1 MSTQVAQAYVQ
12 IVPSLKGIRNALTQ
26 GLGGEVSKAGDTAGK
41 TLGEHLTGGLS
52 GALKGVG
59 GVVGKAMGAVATAGK
74 AGAVAIGGM
83 ATAVTGL
90 AATGGVTRALQIEG
104 AQAKLTGLGHSTE
117 EVAGIMS
124 DAMASVKGT
133 AYGLGDAASVA
144 ATMVASGI
152 KPGQQ
157 LASVLKTIGD
167 TATISGR
174 SFQDVGAIFSSVA
187 ARGKLQGDDMLQLT
201 SAGVP
206 VLQMLSKQLG
216 KTTEDIS
223 DMVKHGEVD
232 FQTFADA
239 MQAGMGGS
247 ALASGQTF
255 SGALDNVKAAL
266 SRLGAAAATPAL
278 AALKTMFNAAIP
290 AVDGLTASLQPVID
304 QLGGAFA
311 KAGQKAADSLQG
323 IGDKIRAV
331 IQLLS
336 TGDFTADIGAALNVE
351 EDSPLV
357 TVLFAVRDAA
367 ESVGYA
373 LANAKDWL
381 GEFLAEFTYMAGPN
395 AFNSTVD
402 GMYDVLITLSQ
413 GLSGIIPDA
422 QNAGRIAEGV
432 FFNIRMAVAS
442 LMPAVQSAL
451 DWLSRFFAKVD
462 EAGIVGALGAALV
475 TVAKAFGDFAQA
487 VMAAIPPDAF
497 ADSVNRI
504 ITPLQWIADHQGVV
518 TAALYAIAGGLA
530 FKGVSSSIGTVVG
543 VLGKL
548 PGVLQGVATA
558 AGGVATTAGN
568 ISAVFQLLKEGNG
581 IGASLS
587 ALGGGIGIVKD
598 GLSALSAIGGAVTG
612 VLGAIGSAFSAL
624 GAIIAANPLGALL
637 TVIAAVV
644 AGLTI
649 FFTKTETGRKWWA
662 AICAFFTDTFNAV
675 ATWWNSTWQAISDFF
690 TNTWNNIC
698 GFVGGVI
705 SQVSDTITGAFN
717 AVASWWQGVWDTV
730 SSVFTTVWNAILGF
744 IVPVLTGLGEFFYD
758 VGIVIAAVFVTLWR
772 GVQTVFTTVWNAIL
786 AFITPIVTAISDF
799 ITGVFNAIASWWSGV
814 WQGISDFFTAIWNGI
829 CGFVGGVVDAVSTT
843 ITTVF
848 DAVSSWWGG
857 VWQGISDFFTNIWNG
872 ICGFVGGVV
881 DAVSSA
887 IHSVIDPIVDWW
899 NGVWQDI
906 SDTFSRIWDGLS
918 TAAENA
924 ITTVVD
930 KVKGIKDKIL
940 DFFKDAGEW
949 LKDVGGHILEGL
961 WNGISDKFNWLKDQI
976 SSICG
981 NVVSWA
987 KQVLGIGS
995 PSKVMRDEVG
1005 KWIPAGMALGIRD
1018 GQTGVR
1024 LATEDMMDTVAGV
1037 PAPVPGVTWSTVGG
1051 GTTGLQP
1058 ASTGYGVGGGG
1069 IVLNYNQY
1077 SETGLSAEQQLTE
1090 AAQRAKAIL
1099 LGAGV

>member
-1 MSTQVAQAYVQ
+1 MATQVAQAYVQ

-157 LASVLKTIGD
+157 LSSVLKTIGD

-206 VLQMLSKQLG
+206 VLQALSKQLR
-216 KTTEDIS
+216 KSTADVS
-223 DMVKHGEVD
+223 DMVSHGEID

-239 MQAGMGGS
+239 MQASLGGS

-278 AALKTMFNAAIP
+278 AALKTVFNAAVP

-323 IGDKIRAV
+323 IGDKISAV

-336 TGDFTADIGAALNVE
+336 TGDFTGEIGAALNVE

-373 LANAKDWL
+373 LSNAKDWL
-381 GEFLAEFTYMAGPN
+381 AQFLAEFTYMAGPN

-402 GMYDVLITLSQ
+402 GMYDALITLSQ

-432 FFNIRMAVAS
+432 FFDIRMAVAS
-442 LMPAVQSAL
+442 LMPAVSSAI
-451 DWLSRFFAKVD
+451 DWLSRFFQKVN
-462 EAGIVGALGAALV
+462 EAGIVGALGSALV

-487 VMAAIPPDAF
+487 VIAAIPPDSF
-497 ADSVNRI
+497 ANAVNRI
-504 ITPLQWIADHQGVV
+504 IIPLQWIADHQGVV

-530 FKGVSSSIGTVVG
+530 FRGVSSSIGTVLG

-598 GLSALSAIGGAVTG
+598 GLSALSSIGGAVTG

-649 FFTKTETGRKWWA
+649 FFTKTETGRQVWSNIA
-662 AICAFFTDTFNAV
+662 AFFTNV
-675 ATWWNSTWQAISDFF
+675 WNGILNVFRTVFGAIGSFF
-690 TNTWNNIC
+690 TSVWNGIC
-698 GFVGGVI
+698 GFVGGV
-705 SQVSDTITGAFN
+705 VSSIAGAIETAFN
-717 AVASWWQGVWDTV
+717 AVASWWQGVWNTV

-758 VGIVIAAVFVTLWR
+758 VGIVIAAVFV
-772 GVQTVFTTVWNAIL
+772 TVWNAIL

-829 CGFVGGVVDAVSTT
+829 CGFVGGVVNAVSNT
-843 ITTVF
+843 ITAVF
-848 DAVSSWWGG
+848 DAVASWWSG
-857 VWQGISDFFTNIWNG
+857 VWQGISDFFTAIWNG
-872 ICGFVGGVV
+872 ICGFVSGVV

-887 IHSVIDPIVDWW
+887 IHSVIDPIANWW
-899 NGVWQDI
+899 NNLWQGI
-906 SDTFSRIWDGLS
+906 SDTFSNIWNGLS

-924 ITTVVD
+924 VTTVVD

-940 DFFKDAGEW
+940 DCFKNAGEW
-949 LKDVGGHILEGL
+949 LKDVGGRILEGM
-961 WNGISDKFNWLKDQI
+961 WNGISDKFNWLKDKI
-976 SSICG
+976 GEICG
-981 NVVSWA
+981 NVVNWA

-1018 GQTGVR
+1018 GRTGVR
-1024 LATEDMMDTVAGV
+1024 LATEDMMDTVSGV

-1058 ASTGYGVGGGG
+1058 ATAGYGGGAAG

-1077 SETGLSAEQQLTE
+1077 SEAGLSAEQQLTE

-1099 LGAGV
+1099 LGAGI

>member
-1 MSTQVAQAYVQ
+1 MMATQVAQAYVQ
-12 IVPSLKGIRNALTQ
+12 VVPSLKGIRNALTQ

-59 GVVGKAMGAVATAGK
+59 GVVGKAMGAVAHAGK

-157 LASVLKTIGD
+157 LSSVLKTIGD

-206 VLQMLSKQLG
+206 VLQALSKQLG
-216 KTTEDIS
+216 KSTEDVS
-223 DMVKHGEVD
+223 DMVSHGEID

-239 MQAGMGGS
+239 MQASLGGS

-278 AALKTMFNAAIP
+278 AALKTVFNAAIP

-304 QLGGAFA
+304 QLGGAFTA
-311 KAGQKAADSLQG
+311 AGQKAADSLQG
-323 IGDKIRAV
+323 IGDKIKAV

-336 TGDFTADIGAALNVE
+336 TGDFTGEIGAALNVE

-357 TVLFAVRDAA
+357 TVLLAVRDAA

-373 LANAKDWL
+373 LGNAKDWL
-381 GEFLAEFTYMAGPN
+381 DQFLAEFTYMAGPN

-402 GMYDVLITLSQ
+402 GMYTALITLSQ

-432 FFNIRMAVAS
+432 FFDIRMAVAS
-442 LMPAVQSAL
+442 LMPAISSAI
-451 DWLSRFFAKVD
+451 DWLSRFFQKVN
-462 EAGIVGALGAALV
+462 EAGIVGALGSALV

-497 ADSVNRI
+497 ADAVNRI

-568 ISAVFQLLKEGNG
+568 ISAVFQLIKEGNG

-587 ALGGGIGIVKD
+587 ALGSGLGIVKN
-598 GLSALSAIGGAVTG
+598 GLSALTSIGGAVTG

-644 AGLTI
+644 AGLTL
-649 FFTKTETGRKWWA
+649 FFTKTETGRQVWSNIA
-662 AICAFFTDTFNAV
+662 AFFTNV
-675 ATWWNSTWQAISDFF
+675 WNGILNVFRTVFGAIGSFF
-690 TNTWNNIC
+690 TNVWNGLL
-698 GFVGGVI
+698 GFVGGVVNAI
-705 SQVSDTITGAFN
+705 AGFITGVFN
-717 AVASWWQGVWDTV
+717 AVASWWQGVWNTV

-744 IVPVLTGLGEFFYD
+744 IVPILTKLGEFFFD

-772 GVQTVFTTVWNAIL
+772 GVQTVFVTVWNAIL
-786 AFITPIVTAISDF
+786 AFVTPIVTAISDF
-799 ITGVFNAIASWWSGV
+799 ITGVFNAVASWWSGV
-814 WQGISDFFTAIWNGI
+814 WQGISDFFTSIWNGI
-829 CGFVGGVVDAVSTT
+829 CGFVTTIVTTVSDT

-848 DAVSSWWGG
+848 NAVASWWSG
-857 VWQGISDFFTNIWNG
+857 VWQGISDFFTNVWNG

-899 NGVWQDI
+899 NGVWQGI

-924 ITTVVD
+924 VTTVVD

-940 DFFKDAGEW
+940 DCFKNAGEW

-961 WNGISDKFNWLKDQI
+961 WNGISDKFNWLKDKI
-976 SSICG
+976 GEICG
-981 NVVSWA
+981 NVVDWA

-1018 GQTGVR
+1018 GRTGVR
-1024 LATEDMMDTVAGV
+1024 LATEDMMDTVSGV
-1037 PAPVPGVTWSTVGG
+1037 PAPAFGVTWSAVGG
-1051 GTTGLQP
+1051 GTAGLQP
-1058 ASTGYGVGGGG
+1058 AAASYGRTAGTTV
-1069 IVLNYNQY
+1069 N
-1077 SETGLSAEQQLTE
+1077 LTAPIIRSDE
-1090 AAQRAKAIL
+1090 DLYVAAPIL
-1099 LGAGV
+1099 ARTLAREVI